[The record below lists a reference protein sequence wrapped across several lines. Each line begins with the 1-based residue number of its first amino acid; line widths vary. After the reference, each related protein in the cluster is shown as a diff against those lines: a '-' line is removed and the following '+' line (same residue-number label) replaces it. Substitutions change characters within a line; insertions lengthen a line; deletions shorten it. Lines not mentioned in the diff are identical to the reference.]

1 MTVRPFTPPTHRQR
15 PGQTGIAV
23 LLVTLFFAL
32 LCAPS
37 TALADQIA
45 DKKAEAARLAAQ
57 INAQG
62 DKLSVLDEQMNRATL
77 KAQSIEA
84 DAARAQ
90 ADLVRTQQRAA
101 EAVGALRVQAVA
113 AYLHGGNAATK
124 PVLSTGV
131 GDTGIQKQYISALA
145 SKQRDVLDSVRQ
157 ARQDL
162 VARQATLASARNQA
176 RSALAQAAAARDAAA
191 KADAGLQATLAKT
204 NGELAQLVAAEQARQ
219 AAAAESRAR
228 ASVAAQQAAAA
239 SRNQQSASRGSSAQP
254 SGPPP
259 PVGSGAQAA
268 IAEAR
273 KQIGKPYRYGAA
285 GPNDFDCS
293 GLVMWS
299 WRAGGRSLSHSTYS
313 QWDQT
318 TRVAIS
324 DLQPGDIVFFGSDLH
339 HDGLYIGNGQ
349 MIEAPHTGAY
359 VRYASIYRSD
369 LYGGGRVN

>member
-1 MTVRPFTPPTHRQR
+1 MHRQR
-15 PGQTGIAV
+15 PGVTGIAV

-32 LCAPS
+32 LCAPGAAS
-37 TALADQIA
+37 ADQIA
-45 DKKAEAARLAAQ
+45 DKKAEAARLASQ

-62 DKLSVLDEQMNRATL
+62 DKLSQLDEQMNRATL
-77 KAQSIEA
+77 RAQAIEA
-84 DAARAQ
+84 DQAKAQ
-90 ADLVRTQQRAA
+90 DDLARTQQRAA
-101 EAVGALRVQAVA
+101 QAVSALRVQAVA
-113 AYLHGGNAATK
+113 AYVHGGTIASK
-124 PVLSTGV
+124 PVIAS
-131 GDTGIQKQYISALA
+131 DARDSAIQKQYISTLA
-145 SKQRDVLDSVRQ
+145 SQQRDVLDAVRQ

-162 VARQATLASARNQA
+162 AARQAALASARAQA
-176 RSALAQAAAARDAAA
+176 RSALAQVASARDAAA
-191 KADAGLQATLAKT
+191 RADAGLQATLDKT
-204 NGELAQLVAAEQARQ
+204 KGELAQLVAQEQARQ

-228 ASVAAQQAAAA
+228 AAQAAAA
-239 SRNQQSASRGSSAQP
+239 ARNQRSASRGPSAQP

-259 PVGSGAQAA
+259 PVGSGASAA

-273 KQIGKPYRYGAA
+273 RQIGKPYRYGAA
-285 GPNDFDCS
+285 GPDSFDCS

-299 WRAGGRSLSHSTYS
+299 WRAGGRSLPHSTYA
-313 QWDQT
+313 QWDAT

-349 MIEAPHTGAY
+349 MIEAPHSGAY